1 MDSFKTRRFSPRETI
16 IFICQP
22 LLFLVDVILCARN
35 DFFNLSTEAVANIV
49 MEMTGM
55 VVCGFLYF
63 SVLIDDR
70 KSRFRDLF
78 LFMTFHEC
86 MILFLDSTTWFMQ
99 FKPQFTVLLK
109 IVNCLFFVLGTEI
122 ITLFWNT
129 QVEIM
134 NLKNRAKRPLFV
146 TIQILAVLQI
156 IAIILNVFFG
166 YFYTIENAN
175 FIQNGT
181 TSNLQ
186 YIYSMIVFIVSLYFA
201 ITTKTSLKIK
211 APFIAINILPL
222 CVSILQQFHYTLSF
236 MYMSILAA
244 LFVLYLNIQVDMG
257 RRIEEFRNKVMIS
270 QIQPHF
276 MYNTLTTIKALC
288 KVEPDLAAKTITN
301 FADYLRGNM
310 DFASLESTIPFEKEL
325 NHTRIYTE
333 IEALRFDNI
342 KFEFKI
348 EDTDFEIPALTVQP
362 MVENAVRHG
371 VRSKPD
377 AHILIHTYA
386 EEKYHVVVIKDNG
399 KGFDHAQ
406 FNGSRTHIGLL
417 NTRLRVERLVNGK
430 FTADSVPGEG
440 VTITI
445 KIPREPGDGS
455 LVREPG
461 DGSVVQKEG
470 EA

>member
-1 MDSFKTRRFSPRETI
+1 MWYNVEMDSFKTQNFSLREII
-16 IFICQP
+16 IFLIQP
-22 LLFLVDVILCARN
+22 VLFITDILLCIKGH
-35 DFFNLSTEAVANIV
+35 FFSLSTEAAANIV
-49 MEMTGM
+49 MEMFGM
-55 VVCGFLYF
+55 VICGFLYF

-78 LFMTFHEC
+78 LFMLFHEC
-86 MILFLDSTTWFMQ
+86 LILFLDSTTWFMQ
-99 FKPQFTVLLK
+99 YKPQFSTLST
-109 IVNCLFFVLGTEI
+109 ICNCLFFVLGTEI

-129 QVEIM
+129 EVEIM
-134 NLKNRAKRPLFV
+134 NLKNRAKKWLFV
-146 TIQILAVLQI
+146 VIQILAVIQI

-166 YFYTIENAN
+166 YFYTIENTN
-175 FIQNGT
+175 YVPTPKTGG
-181 TSNLQ
+181 LQ

-201 ITTKTSLKIK
+201 VTTKTSFKIK

-222 CVSILQQFHYTLSF
+222 FVSILQQFHYTLSF
-236 MYMSILAA
+236 MYISVLAA
-244 LFVLYLNIQVDMG
+244 LIILYINIQVDMG
-257 RRIEEFRNKVMIS
+257 RRIEEFKNKVMIS

-310 DFASLESTIPFEKEL
+310 DFASLSSTIPFEKEL

-342 KFEFKI
+342 KFEFNI
-348 EDTDFEIPALTVQP
+348 EDKDFEIPALTVQP

-386 EEKYHVVVIKDNG
+386 EENYHVVVIKDNG

-430 FTADSVPGEG
+430 FDAESIPGEG

-445 KIPREPGDGS
+445 KIPKKI
-455 LVREPG
+455 
-461 DGSVVQKEG
+461 QKIEEG
-470 EA
+470 GQQ

>member
-1 MDSFKTRRFSPRETI
+1 MWYNNGMDSFKTRRFSKREII
-16 IFICQP
+16 IFLSQWF
-22 LLFLVDVILCARN
+22 LFALDIFLCIEN
-35 DFFNLSTEAVANIV
+35 NFFSLSTEAVANIV
-49 MEMTGM
+49 MEMFGM
-55 VVCGFLYF
+55 ALCGFLYF

-78 LFMTFHEC
+78 LFMIFHEC

-99 FKPQFTVLLK
+99 YKPQFTLPLK
-109 IVNCLFFVLGTEI
+109 IANCFFFILGTEI

-134 NLKNRAKRPLFV
+134 NLKSRAKHWVFV
-146 TIQILAVLQI
+146 MIQVMAVVQI

-175 FIQNGT
+175 FITNKT
-181 TSNLQ
+181 TGNLQ
-186 YIYSMIVFIVSLYFA
+186 YVYSMVVFIVSLYFA
-201 ITTKTSLKIK
+201 ITTKTSGKIK

-222 CVSILQQFHYTLSF
+222 CVSILQLFYPTLSF
-236 MYMSILAA
+236 MYISVLAA
-244 LFVLYLNIQVDMG
+244 LIILYINIQVDMG
-257 RRIEEFRNKVMIS
+257 RRIEEFKNRVMIS

-310 DFASLESTIPFEKEL
+310 DFASLNTTIPFEKEL

-342 KFEFKI
+342 NFEFNI

-386 EEKYHVVVIKDNG
+386 EENYHVVVIKDNG
-399 KGFDHAQ
+399 KGFDNAQ

-445 KIPREPGDGS
+445 KIPKIT
-455 LVREPG
+455 
-461 DGSVVQKEG
+461 QKIGQG
-470 EA
+470 EQGGQS

>member
-1 MDSFKTRRFSPRETI
+1 MDTFKTHLFSKREITFFLI
-16 IFICQP
+16 QCVLFALDVFLCIKNH
-22 LLFLVDVILCARN
+22 LLS
-35 DFFNLSTEAVANIV
+35 LSTEKAANII
-49 MEMTGM
+49 MEMFGM
-55 VVCGFLYF
+55 AICGFLFF

-78 LFMTFHEC
+78 LFMIFHEC
-86 MILFLDSTTWFMQ
+86 VILFLDSTTWFMQ
-99 FKPQFTVLLK
+99 FKTQYSSLLK
-109 IVNCLFFVLGTEI
+109 IVNCLFFILGTEI

-134 NLKNRAKRPLFV
+134 NLKNRAKHWFFV
-146 TIQILAVLQI
+146 SIQILALVQI
-156 IAIILNVFFG
+156 IVIIGNVFFG

-175 FIQNGT
+175 FITNKKTG
-181 TSNLQ
+181 NFQ
-186 YIYSMIVFIVSLYFA
+186 YVYSMIIFVISLYFA
-201 ITTKTSLKIK
+201 VTTKTNMKIK
-211 APFIAINILPL
+211 SPFIAINVLPL
-222 CVSILQQFHYTLSF
+222 CVSFIQQFHYTLSF
-236 MYMSILAA
+236 MYISVLVALIIL
-244 LFVLYLNIQVDMG
+244 YINIQVDMG
-257 RRIEEFRNKVMIS
+257 RRIEEFKNKVMIS

-288 KVEPDLAAKTITN
+288 RVEPDLAAKTITN

-310 DFASLESTIPFEKEL
+310 DFASLETTIPFEKEL

-342 KFEFKI
+342 KFEFNI
-348 EDTDFEIPALTVQP
+348 EDKDFELPALTVQP

-386 EEKYHVVVIKDNG
+386 DENYHVVVIKDNG

-430 FTADSVPGEG
+430 FSTESVPGEG

-445 KIPREPGDGS
+445 KIPKGGQS
-455 LVREPG
+455 
-461 DGSVVQKEG
+461 
-470 EA
+470 